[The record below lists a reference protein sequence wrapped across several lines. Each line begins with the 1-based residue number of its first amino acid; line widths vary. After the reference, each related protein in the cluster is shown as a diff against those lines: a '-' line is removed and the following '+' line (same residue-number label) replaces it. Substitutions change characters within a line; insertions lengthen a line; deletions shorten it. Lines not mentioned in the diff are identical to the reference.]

1 VFVSEIKVS
10 KVELAQDIYELADPA
25 KLVQSFVR
33 TSEVAKEQ
41 NDFCIEQHRCM
52 FIN

>member
-1 VFVSEIKVS
+1 MFVSEIKVS

-25 KLVQSFVR
+25 KLVQSFVC

-41 NDFCIEQHRCM
+41 KTISALNNTGVCL
-52 FIN
+52 